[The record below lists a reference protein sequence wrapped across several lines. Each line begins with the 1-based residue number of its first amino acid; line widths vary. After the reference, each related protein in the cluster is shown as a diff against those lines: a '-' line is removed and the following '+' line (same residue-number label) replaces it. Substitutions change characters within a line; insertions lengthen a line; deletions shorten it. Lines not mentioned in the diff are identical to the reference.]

1 MTLRQ
6 RSATWGV
13 EPSHALVR
21 FVEEEG
27 QPTAVVPAKRL
38 DMAVKDIQA
47 GEFCKVEWSD
57 KKMYMIEVLSTG
69 TEATLKVVQEK
80 MDMPSDIQEKREKP
94 DKEKSGTSVKRPTTK
109 GRKRKGNSSEA
120 AAAKKKKHDDND
132 DFVIEV
138 FSPVKASPPP
148 ESVGE
153 ESAGQTEVTE
163 ANRSFE
169 SISEA
174 GTVSL
179 FSEPF
184 ESVQTAVTKA
194 ITVCNEHE
202 VDQLKEGVEEIR
214 VMCQTMMERQAAF
227 QEMVTIQFEKLKQRI
242 EDLDILSPKTMLLST
257 PKHDRNPA
265 PTRKPTTILQES
277 INKPTTILQ
286 ESTNI
291 IEPLPPTPMTPSLL
305 QELTTIQDITNK
317 GDTESGLSRGKVLN
331 AYYLQRTT
339 CNVRG
344 VGKPQLDE
352 AKVAEVR
359 RLTFENYP

>member
-1 MTLRQ
+1 M
-6 RSATWGV
+6 
-13 EPSHALVR
+13 
-21 FVEEEG
+21 
-27 QPTAVVPAKRL
+27 
-38 DMAVKDIQA
+38 
-47 GEFCKVEWSD
+47 
-57 KKMYMIEVLSTG
+57 VLFTHF
-69 TEATLKVVQEK
+69 
-80 MDMPSDIQEKREKP
+80 SDIQ
-94 DKEKSGTSVKRPTTK
+94 
-109 GRKRKGNSSEA
+109 
-120 AAAKKKKHDDND
+120 
-132 DFVIEV
+132 
-138 FSPVKASPPP
+138 
-148 ESVGE
+148 
-153 ESAGQTEVTE
+153 
-163 ANRSFE
+163 
-169 SISEA
+169 
-174 GTVSL
+174 
-179 FSEPF
+179 
-184 ESVQTAVTKA
+184 A